1 MVSNKVDHLI
11 FFLIGIIVGSFL
23 NSCIYRIP
31 RKISLIKSR
40 SYCPKCREQIIWW
53 QNIPL
58 VSYLFLKG
66 RCYNC
71 GSKISLQY
79 PLVELSTG
87 ILTVF
92 TVYHFGL
99 TEKTIFYLIFFYC
112 LLIISVI
119 DIYHKKIPNQILL
132 FLIVFGIIFNSA
144 FEIISWKKAL
154 SGGIFAGLI
163 LILTRI
169 IGYYILKKE
178 SLGMGDVKLGTILGF
193 FTGLKLFLIT
203 LFIGSLSAVLLSLL
217 LTLFYHI
224 RISQKIPFAPFL
236 CLGSILSLF
245 FMSEYYFMNLS

>member
-1 MVSNKVDHLI
+1 MISYKADYLI

-31 RKISLIKSR
+31 RKISLVQPR
-40 SYCPKCREQIIWW
+40 SYCPKCREQILWW

-58 VSYLFLKG
+58 LSYLFLKG

-71 GSKISLQY
+71 SSKISLQY
-79 PLVELSTG
+79 PFIELTTG

-92 TVYHFGL
+92 TLYHFGI
-99 TEKTIFYLIFFYC
+99 TEKAIFYLIFFYC
-112 LLIISVI
+112 LVIISVI
-119 DIYHKKIPNQILL
+119 DIFHKKIPNRVLL

-154 SGGIFAGLI
+154 SGGIFAGFI

-169 IGYYILKKE
+169 IGQYILKKE
-178 SLGMGDVKLGTILGF
+178 SLGMGDIKLAAILGF
-193 FTGLKLFLIT
+193 FIGLELFLVT
-203 LFIGSLSAVLLSLL
+203 LFISSLSAAVISLL

-224 RISQKIPFAPFL
+224 KISQKIPFAPFL

-245 FMSEYYFMNLS
+245 FMSEYYFINLS